1 MPAIAKLDSSRT
13 HRESSIVSLLSGWM
27 QQGVDSFFATQR
39 ILLDLAMRQNA
50 SVMHLLRER
59 LTSPQHSP
67 ASILTELAGEGMS
80 NFIEAQEVLLKL
92 VQQQNEIVMGGVKER
107 IGDSTTAAAM
117 TDLLRR
123 SIDTFISMQHDF
135 LKIAG
140 KQTHAWLQATKSGKP
155 YKTDELVDLARD
167 GMENFVHAQ
176 KKFLDVISEEIAKAT
191 SGKHTNGTAKK
202 VKKTELAELAR
213 QATESFI
220 DAQKKLFDLAGRQM
234 TQNVKAAGRTMEI
247 VRPLPFVGL
256 ADLTR
261 EGVKSYVEAQKALM
275 EVMLKPAKEHHE
287 RASRPARRRPARATK
302 GEVVTTR
309 AAAV

>member
-1 MPAIAKLDSSRT
+1 MPAVAKLESSRT
-13 HRESSIVSLLSGWM
+13 HPRESSFVTLLSGWM

-59 LTSPQHSP
+59 LTSPHHSP

-92 VQQQNEIVMGGVKER
+92 VQQQNDIVMGGVKQR
-107 IGDSTTAAAM
+107 LGDSATAGAM

-123 SIDTFISMQHDF
+123 SIDTFIGMQHDF
-135 LKIAG
+135 LKIAT
-140 KQTHAWLQATKSGKP
+140 KQTHAWLEAAKSGRP
-155 YKTDELVDLARD
+155 YKGDEMVDLARE

-176 KKFLDVISEEIAKAT
+176 KKFLDVISEEIARAT
-191 SGKHTNGTAKK
+191 SGKHTNGMKK
-202 VKKTELAELAR
+202 IKKTELAELAR

-220 DAQKKLFDLAGRQM
+220 EAQKRLFDLAGKQM
-234 TQNVKAAGRTMEI
+234 TTNVKAAGRAMEI
-247 VRPLPFVGL
+247 IRPMPFVGL

-275 EVMLKPAKEHHE
+275 EVMLKPGKEQRHVTV
-287 RASRPARRRPARATK
+287 RPARRHPPRGAK
-302 GEVVTTR
+302 SEVHTAK